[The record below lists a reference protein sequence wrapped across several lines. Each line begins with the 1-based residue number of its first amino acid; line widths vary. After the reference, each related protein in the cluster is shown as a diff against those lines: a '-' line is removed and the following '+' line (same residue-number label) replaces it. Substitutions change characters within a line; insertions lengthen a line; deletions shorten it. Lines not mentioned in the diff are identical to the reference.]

1 MPKLKVFRTT
11 IGFHDAF
18 VAAPSR
24 AAALRAWGA
33 TTDLFAMGA
42 AEEVVE
48 EALMAKP
55 LAAPGAI
62 IKQSRGTAADH
73 IAASAK
79 TPSDRGQAPSSRVK
93 PPKPKPLP
101 SRKTLDAADKRLAD
115 AEAKFERARQELED
129 EAARLASRRRTVEHE
144 HQTRIAS
151 LKEDRDQE
159 QELHREALD
168 RWRAESE

>member
-1 MPKLKVFRTT
+1 MATQ
-11 IGFHDAF
+11 
-18 VAAPSR
+18 SR

-48 EALMAKP
+48 QALMAKP
-55 LAAPGAI
+55 LAAPGEI

-79 TPSDRGQAPSSRVK
+79 ASSDRGKASDSKSK
-93 PPKPKPLP
+93 PPKPAPLP
-101 SRKTLDAADKRLAD
+101 SRKTLDAAEKRLAD
-115 AEAKFERARQELED
+115 AETKFERARQELDE

-144 HQTRIAS
+144 HQTRIAR
-151 LKEDRDQE
+151 LREERDHE
-159 QELHREALD
+159 EELHREALD
-168 RWRAESE
+168 RWRADSE

>member
-11 IGFHDAF
+11 IGFHDAY
-18 VAAPSR
+18 VATPSR

-48 EALMAKP
+48 KALMAKP

-79 TPSDRGQAPSSRVK
+79 ASSDRGQAPGGRSK
-93 PPKPKPLP
+93 PPRPKPLP
-101 SRKTLDAADKRLAD
+101 DRTTLDAADKRLAD
-115 AEAKFERARQELED
+115 AEARFNRARQHLDD
-129 EAARLASRRRTVEHE
+129 EEASLASRRRTVEHE

-151 LKEDRDQE
+151 LKGERDHE
-159 QELHREALD
+159 EELHRDALD